1 MVYKELF
8 CRTEGRFVADKNLNI
23 SVLLDHY
30 GAMLTE
36 KQREVIDLYYNDDL
50 SLAEIAEQE
59 GITRQGV
66 RDNIKRAEAQ
76 LIEMEEKLHSAARFK
91 RMMETFE
98 EIDQA
103 LAEMEKEYSSIRRL
117 SGVKKVQ
124 SIRKKLSSF
133 ADDYFA

>member
-1 MVYKELF
+1 M
-8 CRTEGRFVADKNLNI
+8 ADKNLNI

-76 LIEMEEKLHSAARFK
+76 LIEMEEKLHSAASFK

-103 LAEMEKEYSSIRRL
+103 LAEMEKEYSSLRRL

>member
-1 MVYKELF
+1 M
-8 CRTEGRFVADKNLNI
+8 ADKNLNI

-103 LAEMEKEYSSIRRL
+103 LAEMEKEYFSIRRL

>member
-1 MVYKELF
+1 M
-8 CRTEGRFVADKNLNI
+8 ADKNLNI

-76 LIEMEEKLHSAARFK
+76 LIEKKEKLHSAARFK

-103 LAEMEKEYSSIRRL
+103 LAEMEKEYSSLRRL

>member
-1 MVYKELF
+1 MNKDPF
-8 CRTEGRFVADKNLNI
+8 TINL
-23 SVLLDHY
+23 LLDMYETLLTDKQQLIMQLHY
-30 GAMLTE
+30 
-36 KQREVIDLYYNDDL
+36 REDL

-103 LAEMEKEYSSIRRL
+103 LAEMEKEYSSLRRL

-124 SIRKKLSSF
+124 NIRKKLSSF

>member
-1 MVYKELF
+1 
-8 CRTEGRFVADKNLNI
+8 
-23 SVLLDHY
+23 
-30 GAMLTE
+30 
-36 KQREVIDLYYNDDL
+36 
-50 SLAEIAEQE
+50 
-59 GITRQGV
+59 
-66 RDNIKRAEAQ
+66 
-76 LIEMEEKLHSAARFK
+76 MEEKLIRRPRFK

>member
-1 MVYKELF
+1 M
-8 CRTEGRFVADKNLNI
+8 ADKNLNI

-76 LIEMEEKLHSAARFK
+76 LTEMEEKLHSAARFK

-103 LAEMEKEYSSIRRL
+103 LAEMEKEYASLRRL

-124 SIRKKLSSF
+124 NIRKKLSSF
-133 ADDYFA
+133 TDDYFA